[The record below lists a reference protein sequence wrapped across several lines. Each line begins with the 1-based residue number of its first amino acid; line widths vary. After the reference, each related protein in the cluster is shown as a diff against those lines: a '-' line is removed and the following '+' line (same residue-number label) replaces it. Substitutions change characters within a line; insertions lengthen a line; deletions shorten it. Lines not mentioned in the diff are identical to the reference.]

1 VWKEQAI
8 ITYSI
13 GNGTGTTPSTQTV
26 NPNDSVTIDSGVT
39 ITPPAGLEFTN
50 WACGGGTTSPASKV
64 TVTTSFT
71 CIAQYSPLHYTLSY
85 VANFPAGS
93 VSSGTAPATQ
103 TGLLYGA
110 TPSVATTAML
120 SATKYVFAGWA
131 TSPSATTATY
141 SATGPA
147 TLDPLTGNV
156 TLYAVWKEQAVSPST
171 PYLLGV
177 VFYALDK
184 WGTTEKGYMATVRAV
199 AQQIVAGS
207 YHTITITGSADI
219 RGSVRWNHILGV
231 NRATTAM
238 NTLKKVLATLH
249 YTQVRFKLVNL
260 NVSTKYSGYNLNRR
274 ATFIGI
280 AGQ

>member
-1 VWKEQAI
+1 
-8 ITYSI
+8 
-13 GNGTGTTPSTQTV
+13 
-26 NPNDSVTIDSGVT
+26 
-39 ITPPAGLEFTN
+39 
-50 WACGGGTTSPASKV
+50 
-64 TVTTSFT
+64 
-71 CIAQYSPLHYTLSY
+71 
-85 VANFPAGS
+85 
-93 VSSGTAPATQ
+93 
-103 TGLLYGA
+103 
-110 TPSVATTAML
+110 ML
-120 SATKYVFAGWA
+120 SATKFVFAGWSTSPTA
-131 TSPSATTATY
+131 TSATY

-219 RGSVRWNHILGV
+219 RGSARWNHILGV

-249 YTQVRFKLVNL
+249 YSQVRFKLVNL